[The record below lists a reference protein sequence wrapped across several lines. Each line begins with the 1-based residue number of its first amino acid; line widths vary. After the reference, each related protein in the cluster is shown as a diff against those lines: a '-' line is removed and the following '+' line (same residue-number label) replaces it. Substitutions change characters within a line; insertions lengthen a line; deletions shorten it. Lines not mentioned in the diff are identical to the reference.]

1 MSDTYFAEMQPDAF
15 GQLRLAGG
23 DRNLHVWFTRKSR
36 KNAYQSDLQG
46 RPVYEPIDYV
56 KIQQPGER
64 DYFEG
69 PVTQAHISRFPD
81 RYRQFLDQVDQIPE
95 GTPIKLLFPNEDA
108 VVETMLDLKIQT
120 VEQLATITEQGI
132 ERLGMMGRKYV
143 AKAQQAMDKAEARQ
157 EVTRLERVVADQTDE
172 IAVLKQGIEQ
182 QQAQLSELRR
192 MVQQGQQAARASQL
206 FSNTADQLQ
215 TALAPPAMQQ
225 QVDHYEPPPQRQGGL
240 VG

>member
-1 MSDTYFAEMQPDAF
+1 MSDYFAPMQPDAF

-23 DRNLHVWFTRKSR
+23 DQNLHVWFSRKSR
-36 KNAYQSDLQG
+36 KNTYQSDMQG
-46 RPVYEPIDYV
+46 RPIYEPIDYV

-69 PVTQAHISRFPD
+69 PVTEAHKQRFPD

-108 VVETMLDLKIQT
+108 VVETMLDLHIQT

-143 AKAQQAMDKAEARQ
+143 AKAQQALDKAEAVR
-157 EVTRLERVVADQTDE
+157 EVSKLERVVADQADE
-172 IAVLKQGIEQ
+172 LAVLKQGMEAQRAQINELRQ
-182 QQAQLSELRR
+182 MLQNPPNRAAQLFGGAEV
-192 MVQQGQQAARASQL
+192 MPVAQ
-206 FSNTADQLQ
+206 N
-215 TALAPPAMQQ
+215 PPPTFEQ
-225 QVDHYEPPPQRQGGL
+225 YEPPRERGGL